1 MKNTSMLKIAKNLG
15 SVGLL
20 FTITK
25 NTGVEALSTEMTAQS
40 EAQVDAE
47 IKSLSSSVQQALS
60 QSGEGSEA
68 LAESEIKNMIQSQ
81 VENMVAEQ
89 AKSDVKAV
97 STQFIHPWRFFTIS
111 TLKNLRFHLRLFCV
125 QN

>member
-1 MKNTSMLKIAKNLG
+1 MKTNTSVLKIAKNLG

-25 NTGVEALSTEMTAQS
+25 TSALKTELSAQS

-89 AKSDVKAV
+89 AHSESKAV
-97 STQFIHPWRFFTIS
+97 SNSNPFNPDPGQFFTIS
-111 TLKNLRFHLRLFCV
+111 TPDES
-125 QN
+125 